1 MQKRIIYICI
11 VVIFFDFIEDIVSNA
26 DQLNSFYIII
36 IIINLTLWRTLQNVI
51 QTQKCVPNQ
60 KNQLWTSV
68 FSSV

>member
-1 MQKRIIYICI
+1 MNPTWGSYIIII
-11 VVIFFDFIEDIVSNA
+11 
-26 DQLNSFYIII
+26 III

>member
-1 MQKRIIYICI
+1 M
-11 VVIFFDFIEDIVSNA
+11 DI
-26 DQLNSFYIII
+26 III

-68 FSSV
+68 FSSVQQKYSIQHAIVYWEIIQQLYIV